1 VIPEDTQAAP
11 VTQPA
16 TPAPVEPAPAAVAA
30 ASTPEPP
37 PSKSAPATPRTPA
50 APTEGAF
57 ALTTSPV
64 GATATFDVSG
74 IECTTPCNLTLP
86 AGRHTFVLRHAGFRE
101 TQKIILIPN
110 DTGLIVDLVAMT
122 GTLNLIT
129 NPPGA
134 SVLVDGRE
142 QTQKTPLSLM
152 LPVGPHKVQLVRG
165 TERQE
170 LEVDLSDGQFI
181 SKTVSWQ

>member
-1 VIPEDTQAAP
+1 
-11 VTQPA
+11 
-16 TPAPVEPAPAAVAA
+16 
-30 ASTPEPP
+30 
-37 PSKSAPATPRTPA
+37 
-50 APTEGAF
+50 
-57 ALTTSPV
+57 
-64 GATATFDVSG
+64 
-74 IECTTPCNLTLP
+74 LP
-86 AGRHTFVLRHAGFRE
+86 NGRHTFVLRRAGFRDI
-101 TQKIILIPN
+101 QKIITIPN

-142 QTQKTPLSLM
+142 QAQKTPMSLA
-152 LPVGPHKVQLVRG
+152 LPVGAHKIQLVKG
-165 TERQE
+165 NERQE